1 MKYISDY
8 IPQLCITAILI
19 VIAEIAFKASS
30 EVVAGTITL
39 FALSFLF
46 ND

>member
-8 IPQLCITAILI
+8 IPQLCITAVL
-19 VIAEIAFKASS
+19 IAEIAFKASL

-39 FALSFLF
+39 FALSFWF
-46 ND
+46 SD